1 MRRSNRS
8 RGGCVAV
15 RGRCGVIALPAN
27 GTPEHEQAVRT
38 TATPC
43 PLAPV
48 EIAPR
53 RRAGIH
59 APRHRND
66 SPPHRVAHCPLRL
79 AATVLSAKRGV
90 SQCAT
95 CESEGNAEHGAA
107 PRPEEAPRASPP
119 TCSHSPESNCRSR
132 RRPGR
137 AGARSGRQ
145 HRVANRTRGAIGGP
159 GGIAVLGTTCG
170 RSGALASGAWL
181 LRHEPDARFG

>member
-8 RGGCVAV
+8 RVDVSRFAAVA
-15 RGRCGVIALPAN
+15 GSSLSAN

-79 AATVLSAKRGV
+79 MGGV
-90 SQCAT
+90 SAP
-95 CESEGNAEHGAA
+95 EVLAA
-107 PRPEEAPRASPP
+107 PLDEARA
-119 TCSHSPESNCRSR
+119 C
-132 RRPGR
+132 
-137 AGARSGRQ
+137 
-145 HRVANRTRGAIGGP
+145 
-159 GGIAVLGTTCG
+159 
-170 RSGALASGAWL
+170 
-181 LRHEPDARFG
+181 